1 MPNPPKVEQL
11 MSGRVVTVELAS
23 SAFDAASKIL
33 NHDIGCVV
41 VTGEKGKVEGLITK
55 GDVLREV
62 VMKKLDPQRVGS
74 ESIMSRPVVTVGPKT
89 TLAEAQE
96 IMTKNNLTKLPVI
109 DSGELVGIITSTD
122 ILRGSRPRK
131 MRAKDAI

>member
-1 MPNPPKVEQL
+1 MPNPSRVEQL
-11 MSGRVVTVELAS
+11 MSSRVVTVELSS
-23 SAFDAASKIL
+23 SAFDAASKIM

-41 VTGEKGKVEGLITK
+41 VTGEKGKIEGMITK
-55 GDVLREV
+55 GDILREV

-74 ESIMSRPVVTVGPKT
+74 EEIMSHPVVTVGPKT
-89 TLAEAQE
+89 PLLEASE
-96 IMTKNNLTKLPVI
+96 LMTKNNLTKLPVI

-131 MRAKDAI
+131 VGTKDAI